1 MNETTSIRASFLI
14 VSLLS
19 LIWLGLAIWAMV
31 SEGTQPTTAFGAI
44 QAFGFLLAPVAALFA
59 LAAALGN
66 RERLP
71 TLAAPDS
78 LEDSEARLAG
88 AMSRLETLKAG
99 LSEELAVLKA
109 ATEALDTQSQAAR
122 TLVADIEGASRLA
135 MEAGRRLEQAV
146 PAATTAS
153 EGLRA
158 TLASLTEEAA
168 RQADRADAAAATLAE
183 RLSALS
189 GEGSAAADR
198 LTAALA
204 ALEEK
209 AAAGRAQ
216 SEAGMRAIRGEAD
229 TLFELL
235 ENTLVARR
243 EALQRQ
249 GDALAGQLSDA
260 YQRLETMA
268 ASLGKELVDR
278 LDAFAAQAEAI
289 DSRLKAQAATTEA
302 LAASGER
309 AFQLLD
315 ARLQHSGETSRAALD
330 RLATRV
336 QEVGAGFAQL
346 TQPIRETQGAA
357 VDLESAVARL
367 RETTLNTADVL
378 ADLLPRRAVEA
389 SSAAET
395 LAADI
400 ASLVAALD
408 DAQAKALGLAEPIA
422 QSRAAIEEA
431 SAAYAEQRES
441 LESAGRALIAELE
454 QARGMIAEVE
464 EQTRD
469 TSLQAATRLVEAMGR
484 VRDVATQAT
493 GTMRE
498 MLDGLLAE
506 ARESLAH
513 SADETMRRSF
523 AEPVAARAR
532 EAEEAAAAAAER
544 TAASMAQLASA
555 LQLLEKRTTDR
566 LTAIEEAQQKDLLAS
581 AALLTDRLA
590 QVSTS
595 LSAAL
600 GKPMDDRDWT
610 LWRKGERG
618 LFSRRALTLLSK
630 REARDLRVLIETDR
644 KLAETARQ
652 YTAAFEGLI
661 DRLQPGLPA
670 LAAALRNSEHGRLSA
685 ALSEAL
691 DS

>member
-19 LIWLGLAIWAMV
+19 LVWLGLALWAMA
-31 SEGTQPTTAFGAI
+31 SEGSQPATAFGAI
-44 QAFGFLLAPVAALFA
+44 QAIGFLLAPVAALFA

-71 TLAAPDS
+71 TLPAPDS

-88 AMSRLETLKAG
+88 VMSRLETLKAG
-99 LSEELAVLKA
+99 LSDELAVLKA
-109 ATEALDTQSQAAR
+109 ATEALDAQARSAR
-122 TLVADIEGASRLA
+122 TLVTDIETVSRTA
-135 MEAGRRLEQAV
+135 IEAGQKLEQAI
-146 PAATTAS
+146 PAAADAS

-158 TLASLTEEAA
+158 TLSSLTQEAA
-168 RQADRADAAAATLAE
+168 RQADRAEAAAATLAARLSDLSAEGGAAAE
-183 RLSALS
+183 RLT
-189 GEGSAAADR
+189 G
-198 LTAALA
+198 ALA

-249 GDALAGQLSDA
+249 GDALAGQLADA
-260 YQRLETMA
+260 YDRLETMA
-268 ASLGKELVDR
+268 GSLGRELVGR
-278 LDAFAAQAEAI
+278 LDSFVAQAEAI

-330 RLATRV
+330 RLAARV
-336 QEVGAGFAQL
+336 QEVGAGFAEL
-346 TQPIRETQGAA
+346 TRPIRDTQGAA

-367 RETTLNTADVL
+367 RETTLGTADVL
-378 ADLLPRRAVEA
+378 GDLLPRRAVEA
-389 SSAAET
+389 SAAAET
-395 LAADI
+395 LTADI
-400 ASLVAALD
+400 TSLVSALD
-408 DAQAKALGLAEPIA
+408 EAQAKAAELAEPIA
-422 QSRAAIEEA
+422 DSRAAVEAASAAFADQRVAIEEA
-431 SAAYAEQRES
+431 
-441 LESAGRALIAELE
+441 GRVLIAELE
-454 QARGMIAEVE
+454 QARTMIAEVE

-484 VRDVATQAT
+484 VREVATQAT
-493 GTMRE
+493 GTMRD

-513 SADETMRRSF
+513 TADETMRRSF

-532 EAEEAAAAAAER
+532 EAEDAAAAAAER
-544 TAASMAQLASA
+544 TAASMAQLAAA
-555 LQLLEKRTTDR
+555 LQLLEKRATDR
-566 LTAIEEAQQKDLLAS
+566 LTAIEEAQQKDLLA
-581 AALLTDRLA
+581 AATLLTDRLA
-590 QVSTS
+590 QASIS

-600 GKPMDDRDWT
+600 GKPMDDRDWA

-630 REARDLRVLIETDR
+630 REARDLKVLIETDR
-644 KLAETARQ
+644 KLADTARR
-652 YTAAFEGLI
+652 YTAAFEALI

>member
-1 MNETTSIRASFLI
+1 MNETTSIRASFLV

-19 LIWLGLAIWAMV
+19 LIWLAIAIWAMHV
-31 SEGTQPTTAFGAI
+31 DGTEPRTVFGI
-44 QAFGFLLAPVAALFA
+44 VQVIGLLLAPVAALFA

-78 LEDSEARLAG
+78 IEDSEARLAG
-88 AMSRLETLKAG
+88 ALTRIETLKAG
-99 LSEELAVLKA
+99 LAEELAALKA
-109 ATEALDTQSQAAR
+109 TTEALEAQSRSARALVTDIEAASRTATEAGQ
-122 TLVADIEGASRLA
+122 
-135 MEAGRRLEQAV
+135 RLEQAV
-146 PAATTAS
+146 PAAAAAGQALHDTLEQLTAAAGR
-153 EGLRA
+153 EAERA
-158 TLASLTEEAA
+158 E
-168 RQADRADAAAATLAE
+168 AAAATLSD
-183 RLSALS
+183 RLSALAA
-189 GEGSAAADR
+189 EGGAAADG
-198 LTAALA
+198 LTHALGL
-204 ALEEK
+204 LEEK

-229 TLFELL
+229 TLFDLL
-235 ENTLVARR
+235 ENTLVAKR

-249 GDALAGQLSDA
+249 GDALASQLAEA
-260 YQRLETMA
+260 YDRLETMS
-268 ASLGKELVDR
+268 ASLGRDLVAR
-278 LDAFAAQAEAI
+278 LEAFAQQAEAI

-302 LAASGER
+302 LAAAGER

-330 RLATRV
+330 RLAARV
-336 QEVGAGFAQL
+336 QEVGASFAEL
-346 TQPIRETQGAA
+346 TRPIRETQGAA
-357 VDLESAVARL
+357 VELEAAVGRL
-367 RETTLNTADVL
+367 KETALSSADVL
-378 ADLLPRRAVEA
+378 GDLLPRRAVEA
-389 SSAAET
+389 SAAAET
-395 LAADI
+395 LRADI
-400 ASLVAALD
+400 NALVAALD
-408 DAQAKALGLAEPIA
+408 EAHARAIALSEPIA
-422 QSRAAIEEA
+422 ESRAAISEA
-431 SAAYAEQRES
+431 SAAFARQRDSIEA
-441 LESAGRALIAELE
+441 AGRALVGELE

-506 ARESLAH
+506 ARESLANT
-513 SADETMRRSF
+513 ADETMRRSF
-523 AEPVAARAR
+523 AEPVAERAR
-532 EAEEAAAAAAER
+532 EAEAAAAAAAER

-555 LQLLEKRTTDR
+555 LQLLDQRAADR

-590 QVSTS
+590 QTASS

-600 GKPMDDRDWT
+600 GKPMDDRDWA

-630 REARDLRVLIETDR
+630 REARDLKVLIETDR
-644 KLAETARQ
+644 QLAETARR

-661 DRLQPGLPA
+661 DRLQPALPA
-670 LAAALRNSEHGRLSA
+670 LATALRNSEHGRLSA
-685 ALSEAL
+685 ALTEAL

>member
-19 LIWLGLAIWAMV
+19 LVWLGLALWAMA
-31 SEGTQPTTAFGAI
+31 SEGIRPTTAFGAVQVI
-44 QAFGFLLAPVAALFA
+44 GFLLAPVAALFA

-99 LSEELAVLKA
+99 LADELVVLKA
-109 ATEALDTQSQAAR
+109 ATEALEAQSRSAR
-122 TLVADIEGASRLA
+122 ALLTDIETVSRTA
-135 MEAGRRLEQAV
+135 TEAGQRLEQAM
-146 PAATTAS
+146 PAAAQAA

-158 TLASLTEEAA
+158 TLAALTEEAG
-168 RQADRADAAAATLAE
+168 RQADRAETAAATLAD
-183 RLSALS
+183 RLSTLS
-189 GEGSAAADR
+189 AEGGAAADR

-249 GDALAGQLSDA
+249 GDALAGQLADA
-260 YQRLETMA
+260 YERLETMA
-268 ASLGKELVDR
+268 GSLGRELVAR
-278 LDAFAAQAEAI
+278 LETFAAQAEAI
-289 DSRLKAQAATTEA
+289 DARLKAQAATTES

-330 RLATRV
+330 RLAARV
-336 QEVGAGFAQL
+336 QEVGAGFADL
-346 TQPIRETQGAA
+346 TRPIRETQGAA
-357 VDLESAVARL
+357 VELETSVARL
-367 RETTLNTADVL
+367 RETTLGAADIL

-400 ASLVAALD
+400 GALVAALD
-408 DAQAKALGLAEPIA
+408 DAHAKAVGLAQPIA
-422 QSRAAIEEA
+422 ESRAAVEEA
-431 SAAYAEQRES
+431 SAAYADQRES
-441 LESAGRALIAELE
+441 IEAAGRALIAELE
-454 QARGMIAEVE
+454 QARAMIADVE

-498 MLDGLLAE
+498 MLDGLLEE
-506 ARESLAH
+506 ARASLAH
-513 SADETMRRSF
+513 TADETMRRSF
-523 AEPVAARAR
+523 AEPIAIRAR
-532 EAEEAAAAAAER
+532 EAEAAAAAAAER

-555 LQLLEKRTTDR
+555 LNLLEQRTTDR

-600 GKPMDDRDWT
+600 GKPMDDRDWAM
-610 LWRKGERG
+610 WRKGERG

-630 REARDLRVLIETDR
+630 REARDLKVLIETDR
-644 KLAETARQ
+644 QLAETARQ

-661 DRLQPGLPA
+661 DRLQPGVPA